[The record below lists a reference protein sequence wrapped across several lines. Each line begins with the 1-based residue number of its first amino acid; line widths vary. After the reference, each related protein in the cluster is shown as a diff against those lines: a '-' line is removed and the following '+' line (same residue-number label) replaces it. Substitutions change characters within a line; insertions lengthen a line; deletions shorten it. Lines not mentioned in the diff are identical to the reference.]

1 MKEVKVSDE
10 CATMIDWYRRDDWE
24 GFRYE
29 CEDILDA
36 VGGLNDMLDAGKD
49 SSEVA
54 RFANDIHIATKRL
67 LQYCRLIKALAYD
80 GDNRRDGEVQVTQA
94 E

>member
-10 CATMIDWYRRDDWE
+10 CARMIEWYRRDDWE

-36 VGGLNDMLDAGKD
+36 LDGLNQIINAGRD
-49 SSEVA
+49 SAEVA
-54 RFANDIHIATKRL
+54 RYANDAHIAIDRL
-67 LQYCRLIKALAYD
+67 LQYYKLMKTLAYEHD
-80 GDNRRDGEVQVTQA
+80 DRRDGEVQVTQA